1 MAELM
6 VIRHGQASFGAA
18 NYDVLSDLGHAQS
31 RAVGAHL
38 ADTGWTPDRIV
49 IGTMQRH
56 AETLASMGFDGADS
70 HSGFNEYD
78 FADLLA
84 ARYEGEI
91 PELVKGDRKT
101 HFRTL
106 RDTVLMWQRGE
117 LAGVAETWDDFAART
132 EAARAFACDTKAKRV
147 LVVSSGGVIG
157 QLASRA
163 LEAPTRMMME
173 LNLQVKNTSVTTF
186 VFSGPR
192 FFLHQFNAAP
202 HLDAAPDLLSYS

>member
-38 ADTGWTPDRIV
+38 KRACWTPDRIV

-56 AETLASMGFDGADS
+56 AETLASMGLDGAET

-84 ARYEGEI
+84 ARYKGDV

-106 RDTVLMWQRGE
+106 RETVLMWQQGE
-117 LAGVAETWDDFAART
+117 LEGAAETWGDFAART
-132 EAARAFACDTKAKRV
+132 EAARAFACDTEAKRV

-163 LEAPTRMMME
+163 LDAPARMMME
-173 LNLQVKNTSVTTF
+173 LNLQVKNSSISTF

-202 HLDAAPDLLSYS
+202 HLDAAPDLASYS